1 MLYTGKTLFPSVLAK
16 ELNCHF
22 INLKLTDVVR
32 GNIGAGEQA
41 IFSAFQEARQQAP
54 SVVFIDEFQV
64 RFRSALCVCLVSN
77 HIVPCVC

>member
-1 MLYTGKTLFPSVLAK
+1 MLYAGKTLFPSVLAK

-41 IFSAFQEARQQAP
+41 IFGAFQEARQQAP

-64 RFRSALCVCLVSN
+64 RLRSVGLMCMLT
-77 HIVPCVC
+77 